1 MDGVIGTV
9 VPAWMMA
16 CLTVVAMALV
26 VDWLEGR

>member
-16 CLTVVAMALV
+16 GATVVAMALV